1 MQATIAQRGR
11 QPGTD
16 GFILIRRMQHAL
28 STHLFVNHRLTTV
41 WLERVWD
48 AGIPLVEIFCARQ
61 HFDYRNKAQINE
73 LAHWFRDAE
82 LKLHSLHSPMFND
95 EYWGKSGPQA
105 VVSITERVKSKRLE
119 MVDEIKR
126 TLEIAETVPYRYL
139 IQHLGVAGE
148 EFDEFKV
155 DAAFSALEEIALF
168 AKQRGVEV
176 LLENTPNGL
185 SSAERLL
192 MFFEMTHMNMNVC
205 LDVGHAN
212 MNESVETAYKLL
224 QSKIRSTHIH
234 DNDGEEDLH
243 LFPLNGSG
251 GTIDWPRAMKL
262 LRSAPEQYPL
272 LLELRGVE
280 GMEHPIKVAKAT
292 MDRLEELQ
300 VPDEH

>member
-1 MQATIAQRGR
+1 
-11 QPGTD
+11 
-16 GFILIRRMQHAL
+16 MQHAL
-28 STHLFVNHRLTTV
+28 STHLFVKHRLTTV
-41 WLERVWD
+41 WLDRVWD
-48 AGIPLVEIFCARQ
+48 AGIPLVEIFCARE
-61 HFDYRNKAQINE
+61 HLDYRNKAQINE
-73 LAHWFRDAE
+73 LGHWFKDSE
-82 LKLHSLHSPMFND
+82 LKVHSLHSPMYND
-95 EYWGKSGPQA
+95 EFWGKSGPQA

-119 MVDEIKR
+119 AVDEIKR

-155 DAAFSALEEIALF
+155 DAAFSALEEITLF

-212 MNESVETAYKLL
+212 MNEGVETAYKLL

-243 LFPLNGSG
+243 LFPLNGSE
-251 GTIDWPRAMKL
+251 GTIDWPGAMKL

-280 GMEHPIKVAKAT
+280 GMEHPIKVAKST
-292 MDRLEELQ
+292 MDRLEELRI
-300 VPDEH
+300 PDEH